1 MSCSSIIHI
10 QVIHMDNKLLTMK
23 IWNDV
28 YFLTRSPGPN
38 YLLLTSN
45 TPIYWSTLQKKNIFM
60 SFFNV
65 KRIQVLIVSFNQYS
79 AWYSQNQLITSNFQ
93 SPFLHIT
100 RAQQIVYDN
109 IWEVRAGA
117 TFCSEYWIWIH
128 NTMTLWK
135 VSSKYGLHNHLTIK
149 DNYFDFFELSY
160 FIIWL

>member
-1 MSCSSIIHI
+1 
-10 QVIHMDNKLLTMK
+10 MDNKLLTMK

-45 TPIYWSTLQKKNIFM
+45 TPIYWSTLQKKNIFL

-79 AWYSQNQLITSNFQ
+79 AWYSQKQLITSNFQ

-109 IWEVRAGA
+109 IWEKWGLGQHFVLNTQCYECILQWLCGKCHLN
-117 TFCSEYWIWIH
+117 TCVIWVTQSPDH
-128 NTMTLWK
+128 
-135 VSSKYGLHNHLTIK
+135 
-149 DNYFDFFELSY
+149 
-160 FIIWL
+160 

>member
-1 MSCSSIIHI
+1 
-10 QVIHMDNKLLTMK
+10 MDNKLLTMK

-45 TPIYWSTLQKKNIFM
+45 TPIYWSTLQKKKIIFM

-79 AWYSQNQLITSNFQ
+79 AWYSQKQLITSNFQ

-109 IWEVRAGA
+109 IWEVRAGWGNIL
-117 TFCSEYWIWIH
+117 FWIH
-128 NTMTLWK
+128 ITMTLWK
-135 VSSKYGLHNHLTIK
+135 VSSKH
-149 DNYFDFFELSY
+149 FCV
-160 FIIWL
+160 IWHSQSPDHYQ